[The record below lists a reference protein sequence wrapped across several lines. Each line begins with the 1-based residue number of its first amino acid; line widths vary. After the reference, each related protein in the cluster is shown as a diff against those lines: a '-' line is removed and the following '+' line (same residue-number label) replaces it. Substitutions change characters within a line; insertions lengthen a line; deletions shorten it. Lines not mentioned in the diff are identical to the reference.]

1 MSENGI
7 GSYPNIAAIST
18 RNAAVAALEASLL
31 HDQLRSS
38 SGPALRIMRPGAV
51 QKNEVLYKK

>member
-1 MSENGI
+1 MRENGI
-7 GSYPNIAAIST
+7 GSYTNIAAIPT

-38 SGPALRIMRPGAV
+38 YTYPLIF
-51 QKNEVLYKK
+51 L